1 MSYLVLAR
9 KWRPRSF
16 DTLVGQEHVVRALT
30 HALTTQRLHHAWLF
44 TGTRGVGKTTLSRIL
59 AKSLNCETGIT
70 ATPCG
75 KCRACTEID
84 SGRFVDY
91 LELDAASNRGVDEM
105 TQLLEQAVYS
115 PTVGRFKVYMIDE
128 VHMLTGHAFNAM
140 LKTLEEPPAHVKFI
154 LATTDPQ
161 KIPVTVLSRCLQFNL
176 KQMPP
181 ESIVGHLSHV
191 LDAEQMPYET
201 PALRLIGQAARGS
214 MRDAL
219 SLTDQAIAFSAG
231 NLTDDAVRSMLGT
244 IDQRHLVRLLDAL
257 ADGDGASVL
266 AVADELATRSLS
278 YSGALGDL
286 AVMLSQIAIAQR
298 VATAAVAEHPLGD
311 DLIRLATRLNP
322 DAVQLFY
329 SIAVHSRA
337 ELALAPDEYAGFAM
351 ACVRMLAFSAESG
364 GATVPPGT
372 SAIVPAAAKPV
383 ASAPAVA
390 AAPVAQAAAPVAV
403 APPAPVSAPA
413 PTPAP
418 IQAADPAPVQAAAG
432 AATSAATQTLAP
444 ATVAAAAMT
453 ESPVA
458 PAPVAEAAPA
468 PSADSTPETVPTA
481 AADAVLPAE
490 PGAPASAES
499 GAVSPSVSLAEDDA
513 DQQSPASS
521 SDADNAPVSP
531 DLLMSDGVPTSLAA
545 TSPDVAA
552 VGTSSSA
559 GPAAEPVSARTQQ
572 SASDSSATASS
583 DNSPPWD
590 ETPAPAAR
598 AAPPAAAPAA
608 AAAPASE
615 SAPASR
621 AATPAPAS
629 APAVPAQA
637 VADDAPVNSPR
648 AAMARAL
655 ASGTVPQPPARSPSP
670 ARAGDAASPARAPAR
685 TPAPAAAPSRPS
697 RASNGPDLEPPPWL
711 MDDAEPSFAEPPPG
725 TQGRRDGASG
735 ARGYDASASQ
745 GQPQPEAR
753 RQPQGQPPSQPL
765 RQSQPGQSSA
775 RTPASTPAA
784 RQPTALAESSY
795 GDPRDADGSG
805 FDDDS
810 FESHA
815 SESSFETLTAASPA
829 PAYTGDPGAN
839 LVLNEP
845 WPALAARLPVRG
857 IAAQLA
863 RQSELLR
870 IEGNLL
876 VLRVSAR
883 TLAEGQGAER
893 LRSVLDTHFGRPVR
907 ISVEVGAT
915 GSDTAHAVEQS
926 VRSARQQ
933 AAEEA
938 ILADPFVRTLMDNF
952 GGQIVPNSIS
962 PVSPELPVKETPK

>member
-231 NLTDDAVRSMLGT
+231 NLTDEAVRSMLGT

-257 ADGDGASVL
+257 ADGDGAAVL
-266 AVADELATRSLS
+266 AVADELAIRSLS

-372 SAIVPAAAKPV
+372 SAIVSAAAKP
-383 ASAPAVA
+383 AALAPAVA
-390 AAPVAQAAAPVAV
+390 VAQAAPASKAI
-403 APPAPVSAPA
+403 AAPVSETVPA
-413 PTPAP
+413 
-418 IQAADPAPVQAAAG
+418 
-432 AATSAATQTLAP
+432 SAAI
-444 ATVAAAAMT
+444 
-453 ESPVA
+453 
-458 PAPVAEAAPA
+458 AAPA
-468 PSADSTPETVPTA
+468 PATIAASTPETVPTV
-481 AADAVLPAE
+481 AADAVLP
-490 PGAPASAES
+490 SES
-499 GAVSPSVSLAEDDA
+499 GA
-513 DQQSPASS
+513 
-521 SDADNAPVSP
+521 
-531 DLLMSDGVPTSLAA
+531 AA
-545 TSPDVAA
+545 TES
-552 VGTSSSA
+552 
-559 GPAAEPVSARTQQ
+559 VSARVSQAT
-572 SASDSSATASS
+572 SDSADTASI
-583 DNSPPWD
+583 DKSPPWD
-590 ETPAPAAR
+590 ETPAPAATPPLP
-598 AAPPAAAPAA
+598 AKPAAAPTAA
-608 AAAPASE
+608 SLTASTE
-615 SAPASR
+615 
-621 AATPAPAS
+621 PAPSAS
-629 APAVPAQA
+629 QA
-637 VADDAPVNSPR
+637 AADDAPVNSPR

-655 ASGTVPQPPARSPSP
+655 ASGPVSPPPARGASS
-670 ARAGDAASPARAPAR
+670 ARAGDAISPARTPAPAR
-685 TPAPAAAPSRPS
+685 APAPAAAPSRPS
-697 RASNGPDLEPPPWL
+697 RASSGPSDLEPPPWL

-725 TQGRRDGASG
+725 TQGRRDGASSAGG
-735 ARGYDASASQ
+735 ARGGDASVSQ
-745 GQPQPEAR
+745 GQPKNESR
-753 RQPQGQPPSQPL
+753 RQPPGQPPSQPL
-765 RQSQPGQSSA
+765 RQAQPGQSSA
-775 RTPASTPAA
+775 RAQASTPSPA
-784 RQPTALAESSY
+784 RQPAALAESSY
-795 GDPRDADGSG
+795 GDPRDAEDSG

-810 FESHA
+810 FESPA
-815 SESSFETLTAASPA
+815 SESSFETSATAAPA